1 MQVNKEAK
9 QMRDIGVIIFLSLL
23 ALIPG
28 VGFSQS
34 YSDYLILQDISPY
47 KLEAAQ
53 KVVGGYIGGPRTFDG
68 AGAIAPT
75 GHFYPDHTD
84 KTYEAYY
91 EGGNNLVSAT
101 VQVTKHS
108 GSDSDKWLL
117 HELDDS
123 FRDDFGIPNNSYGPR
138 QINGQTVYVISIGG
152 RGYRW
157 LSGNKVIEVS
167 YHGSLTT
174 LPEPL
179 EVVQAYLAKHP
190 STLPP
195 ITLAQLR
202 SAAKKTTWIKDEM
215 DRRLWL
221 CDKWFMQLQL
231 KKADEKQVY
240 QESVKSMTVFLDYRE
255 KYYEVKAAD
264 EKNLLA
270 GYLNTNNGTGIKAKL
285 AEYKNW
291 WAVNRDKAIRL

>member
-1 MQVNKEAK
+1 MKKIA
-9 QMRDIGVIIFLSLL
+9 MMGFL
-23 ALIPG
+23 ALTALLSNYGLADSI
-28 VGFSQS
+28 SE
-34 YSDYLILQDISPY
+34 YLILQDIGSY
-47 KLEAAQ
+47 KF
-53 KVVGGYIGGPRTFDG
+53 VGKGGG
-68 AGAIAPT
+68 GQGSGILAPT
-75 GHFYPDHTD
+75 GHFNKDHAD
-84 KTYEAYY
+84 KSYGGAYIDRSIKIGVNV
-91 EGGNNLVSAT
+91 E
-101 VQVTKHS
+101 VTKHS

-270 GYLNTNNGTGIKAKL
+270 GYLNTNNGTGIKVKL

-291 WAVNRDKAIRL
+291 WAVNKSKAISL